1 MKRFSMTLKFG
12 VLLVGILVGFTCLNL
27 AWETKATKAQTEAE
41 LLEQARALSANM
53 DAVWHFM
60 TINQD
65 LINYDSKGNFEFKGL
80 QCSIAGRSI
89 GSIFSQSTD
98 YRISYVSETPRNDHD
113 YPQPYELAVLAQFD
127 EPDSDDEHYE
137 VVQGDGGETFR
148 YMSAMRI
155 TDECLGCHGEPAG
168 EIDPSGYA
176 KEGMKVG
183 DLYGAL
189 SMEIPMDSYVAAAE
203 SNKGASV
210 AFSALLAVLIV
221 MLLAVALR
229 VLVAKPV
236 RKIDAAM
243 ESFEGGDFEVRLKE
257 EGSTREMRMLAEGFN
272 DMADKIQNAY
282 ATLEEKVVERTD
294 ELEDANKVLE
304 NQQRELERANAQLA
318 SENQYKGEFL
328 AMMSHELKTPLAA
341 SMSFAGVLR
350 DHAERAAALDASDA
364 RMWDELEQNHQALL
378 AMIDNILQMARIEAG
393 REELRLQAVD
403 VGDLV
408 GSLMATIDPVARQ
421 KSVSI
426 SYDVADDVLLFMA
439 DPDKMNRILQNL
451 ASNAVKFTDSG
462 GSIIIGVAYNAS
474 SSELVFSVSDT
485 GIGISDEDQQVIFDR
500 FVQVDSSASRSYG
513 GSGLGL
519 ATARELARMH
529 GGDCSVKSDLGVG
542 STFTVTIPFVEVKG
556 ISE

>member
-1 MKRFSMTLKFG
+1 
-12 VLLVGILVGFTCLNL
+12 
-27 AWETKATKAQTEAE
+27 
-41 LLEQARALSANM
+41 
-53 DAVWHFM
+53 
-60 TINQD
+60 
-65 LINYDSKGNFEFKGL
+65 
-80 QCSIAGRSI
+80 
-89 GSIFSQSTD
+89 
-98 YRISYVSETPRNDHD
+98 
-113 YPQPYELAVLAQFD
+113 
-127 EPDSDDEHYE
+127 
-137 VVQGDGGETFR
+137 
-148 YMSAMRI
+148 
-155 TDECLGCHGEPAG
+155 
-168 EIDPSGYA
+168 
-176 KEGMKVG
+176 
-183 DLYGAL
+183 
-189 SMEIPMDSYVAAAE
+189 
-203 SNKGASV
+203 
-210 AFSALLAVLIV
+210 
-221 MLLAVALR
+221 
-229 VLVAKPV
+229 
-236 RKIDAAM
+236 
-243 ESFEGGDFEVRLKE
+243 
-257 EGSTREMRMLAEGFN
+257 
-272 DMADKIQNAY
+272 
-282 ATLEEKVVERTD
+282 
-294 ELEDANKVLE
+294 
-304 NQQRELERANAQLA
+304 
-318 SENQYKGEFL
+318 
-328 AMMSHELKTPLAA
+328 
-341 SMSFAGVLR
+341 
-350 DHAERAAALDASDA
+350 
-364 RMWDELEQNHQALL
+364 
-378 AMIDNILQMARIEAG
+378 MIDNILQMARIEAG